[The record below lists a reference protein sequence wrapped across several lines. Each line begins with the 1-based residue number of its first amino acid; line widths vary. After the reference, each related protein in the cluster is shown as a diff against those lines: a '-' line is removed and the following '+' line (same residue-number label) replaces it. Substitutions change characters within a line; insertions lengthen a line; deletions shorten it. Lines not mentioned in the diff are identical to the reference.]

1 MTFNRNLEAEAVIKL
16 SEPRGWGPA
25 LRKSVS
31 SDVNKSRFERMLMNS
46 STLTAPVSMGSQRL
60 LGRKVLVTGSSKG
73 IGRGIAIR
81 LAEEGA
87 DVVINY
93 NSDSSGAQE
102 ALAEVEALGR
112 RGAIIKANLG
122 TVAEVRDLV
131 ARSADALGGLDVLV
145 NNAGIEKHAAFWE
158 VTENDYDAVLNVNL
172 KGVFFSTQAF
182 VQQCIATRRPGK
194 IVNISSVHEELA
206 FPNFAAYC
214 ASKGGVRMLT
224 RTLAV
229 ELGPMGITINSI
241 APGAIETPINTKLLN
256 DPVKLN
262 SLVGQIPLGRLGRP
276 TDVAGLA
283 VFLASSD
290 SDYVTGTTYLIDGGL
305 TVFYQEQ

>member
-1 MTFNRNLEAEAVIKL
+1 
-16 SEPRGWGPA
+16 
-25 LRKSVS
+25 
-31 SDVNKSRFERMLMNS
+31 MNG
-46 STLTAPVSMGSQRL
+46 STLTAPTVTRSERL

-81 LAEEGA
+81 LAQEGA

-93 NSDSSGAQE
+93 NSDPLGAE
-102 ALAEVEALGR
+102 EVLAEVQSLGR
-112 RGAIIKANLG
+112 RGAIIRANLG

-131 ARSADALGGLDVLV
+131 AQSEEALGGLDVLV
-145 NNAGIEKHAAFWE
+145 NNAGVEKHAAFWD
-158 VTENDYDAVLNVNL
+158 VTEKDYDTVLDVNL
-172 KGVFFSTQAF
+172 KGVFFAAQVF
-182 VQQCIATRRPGK
+182 VQQCMRASRPGK
-194 IVNISSVHEELA
+194 IINISSVHEDLA

-229 ELGPMGITINSI
+229 ELGPLGITINSI
-241 APGAIETPINTKLLN
+241 APGAIETPVNTALLN
-256 DPVKLN
+256 DPVKLKA
-262 SLVGQIPLGRLGRP
+262 LLGQIPLGRLGKP
-276 TDVAGLA
+276 NDVAGLA

-290 SDYVTGTTYLIDGGL
+290 SDYVTGTTYFIDGGL